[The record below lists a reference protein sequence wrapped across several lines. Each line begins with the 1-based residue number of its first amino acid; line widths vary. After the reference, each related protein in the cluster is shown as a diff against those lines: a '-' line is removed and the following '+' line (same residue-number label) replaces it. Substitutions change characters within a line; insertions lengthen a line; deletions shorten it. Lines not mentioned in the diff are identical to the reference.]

1 MKKSFDAIASMLL
14 ALCLLCSIACADRAE
29 ELCAALDAAF
39 AGDGTI
45 RLVPVTLKQID
56 PEGDR
61 LLAISPD
68 GSTVIQGFEIRSRD
82 GKVTP
87 ITLNLERGVGDPFDK
102 EKFLLRA
109 LSFDMPAQEG
119 VSWSED
125 GRYIALSDFDRCASE
140 MQSIDVPVLDVT
152 TGEVYLVDSF
162 ARKMSDPQMGMVY
175 LSRIDRAGK
184 YLYYLVYFRD
194 EEKVKHYCF
203 CRCPAEGGEREILYD
218 MAYSENPDFDIV
230 SGSSLYEAAD
240 GSWMLAG
247 TEPEGGRG
255 RSWLAMIRF
264 RDTGNGWTA
273 EVNNL
278 RVPSPSWGFSL
289 QGWSPE
295 SGWGLF
301 CLKHTTRPRKS
312 DSQSDYSELYNG
324 MISRVNLLRVQA
336 GGEVTG
342 DVWYMI
348 RTGEGKGDVEFLP
361 ATDYLN
367 AVKVTGNAYAE
378 GEEAELA
385 EWSAANAGEH
395 EGYVFPNGY
404 DSGRFI
410 EEYNRLLLVTCAAV
424 SPDGHYAI
432 INAGGLGQYAL
443 YIVQMETMEVRPVD
457 APEGVAG
464 LTLTDSS
471 MGRNFRPGIVWNE
484 DGTLLIQG
492 ESGDY
497 AGVHPFVLEVSA
509 AAAGAAD

>member
-1 MKKSFDAIASMLL
+1 MKRITSIAAYLLL
-14 ALCLLCSIACADRAE
+14 AICLLCSVACADGAE
-29 ELCAALDAAF
+29 ELRASLDAAF
-39 AGDGTI
+39 AGGGMI
-45 RLVPVTLKQID
+45 RLGPVTLEQIN

-68 GSTVIQGFEIRSRD
+68 GSTVIQGFEIRNRD

-87 ITLNLERGVGDPFDK
+87 ITMNLERGVGDPFEK

-109 LSFDMPAQEG
+109 LTSDMPAQEG

-125 GRYIALSDFDRCASE
+125 GRYIALSDFDRSVSE

-152 TGEVYLVDSF
+152 TGEVYLADSF
-162 ARKMSDPQMGMVY
+162 ARKMSEPGMGVVY
-175 LSRIDRAGK
+175 LNRIERAGK
-184 YLYYLVYFRD
+184 YLYYLVYTRD
-194 EEKVKHYCF
+194 EEKVSHICF
-203 CRCPAEGGEREILYD
+203 CRCPVEGGEREILFD
-218 MAYSENPDFDIV
+218 MADSEDLDFDIV
-230 SGSSLYEAAD
+230 SGSSLYEEAD
-240 GSWMLAG
+240 GSWLLAG
-247 TEPEGGRG
+247 MDWVSGHNRG
-255 RSWLAMIRF
+255 WLAMIRF

-273 EVNNL
+273 EVNNI
-278 RVPSPSWGFSL
+278 RIPSRPWAYSL

-301 CLKHTTRPRKS
+301 CLKYAARSRKS
-312 DSQSDYSELYNG
+312 DSQSDNTELYYG
-324 MISRVNLLRVQA
+324 MLSRVNLLRVQA
-336 GGEVTG
+336 GEEVSG

-348 RTGEGKGDVEFLP
+348 RTGEGKEDVALLP

-367 AVKVTGNAYAE
+367 AVKMTGSAFAE

-385 EWSAANAGEH
+385 EWAAANASEH

-404 DSGRFI
+404 DAGRFI

-432 INAGGLGQYAL
+432 VNAGGFGQYAL
-443 YIVQMETMEVRPVD
+443 YIIRMETMEVRPVD
-457 APEGVAG
+457 APEGIG
-464 LTLTDSS
+464 GMMLTDSAI
-471 MGRNFRPGIVWNE
+471 GRGFRPGIVWNA

-497 AGVHPFVLEVSA
+497 SGVHPFVLEVE
-509 AAAGAAD
+509 